1 MVRFKVTPSVRASA
15 APTGSGMKLRVCV
28 QRKKVKGGVTRCAKF
43 RPVRKSGK
51 KHKPHSR

>member
-28 QRKKVKGGVTRCAKF
+28 QRKKVKGGLTRCAKF
-43 RPVRKSGK
+43 RPARKGSK
-51 KHKPHSR
+51 KRKAHSR